1 MNRGQLL
8 KNEGYWTSKIQID
21 LYNQLEKYMSDN
33 KINRSQLAKKLK
45 VSKGYVTQI
54 LNGDF
59 NHRISKLVEL
69 ALAID
74 KIPEINYRDLNQT
87 IKETKEGFTTISW
100 QVAIKDNSQSI
111 SNLNNHSAKQ
121 EDILPEGIA
130 ASIERNFPLAS

>member
-21 LYNQLEKYMSDN
+21 LYNQLEKYISDN

-74 KIPEINYRDLNQT
+74 KIPEINYKDLNQT
-87 IKETKEGFTTISW
+87 IKETNEGFRTISW
-100 QVAIKDNSQSI
+100 QVAIKDHAQGI
-111 SNLNNHSAKQ
+111 SNLNNHSDKQ

-130 ASIERNFPLAS
+130 ASIERNFLLAS